1 MTLREFLDQVRFG
14 NVSRLCIATSGK
26 EDFLQ
31 NYEEGRYWELPS
43 GNWENGS
50 RSTIEPEFP
59 DEMMSAQVIEIDAS
73 PNLRDI
79 YANLGRLGNQSRDTS
94 VILVRAPGTFD
105 EDAYWAEQDTWEPTV
120 SMDMHEW
127 AYNIS
132 KKKWTEISKLESR
145 WPVLQMA
152 VYNLL
157 DIGLDTIKEFTD
169 EDFENMD
176 DDDAIILRLAHEIAL
191 KIDNDKEALAVFEL
205 AGVGSAF
212 TKRLK

>member
-1 MTLREFLDQVRFG
+1 
-14 NVSRLCIATSGK
+14 
-26 EDFLQ
+26 
-31 NYEEGRYWELPS
+31 
-43 GNWENGS
+43 
-50 RSTIEPEFP
+50 
-59 DEMMSAQVIEIDAS
+59 MMSAQVIEIDAS

-145 WPVLQMA
+145 WPILQMA

>member
-14 NVSRLCIATSGK
+14 NVSRLCIATAGK

-43 GNWENGS
+43 GNWADGS
-50 RSTIEPEFP
+50 NSTIEPELP
-59 DEMMSAQVIEIDAS
+59 EEMMRAEVIEIDAS

-79 YANLGRLGNQSRDTS
+79 YANLGRLGSQSRDTT
-94 VILVRAPGTFD
+94 VILVRAPGVFD
-105 EDAYWAEQDTWEPTV
+105 EDAYWAEEETWEPTV

-132 KKKWTEISKLESR
+132 KEKWTAICKLESN
-145 WPVLQMA
+145 WPVQQMA

-157 DIGLDTIKEFTD
+157 DIGLETIKEYTE

-176 DDDAIILRLAHEIAL
+176 DDDAKILRLAREIAL

-212 TKRLK
+212 AKRLK